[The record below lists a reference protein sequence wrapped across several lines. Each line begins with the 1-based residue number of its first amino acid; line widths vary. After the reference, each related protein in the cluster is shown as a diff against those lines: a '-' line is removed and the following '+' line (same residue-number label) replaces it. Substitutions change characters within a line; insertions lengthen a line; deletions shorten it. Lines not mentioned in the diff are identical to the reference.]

1 MSVYKDTVYMFG
13 KGIDMNARDRL
24 ALLDVLVRSIV
35 GLEKEIIMM
44 KKMYEVTLDTNTTEE

>member
-1 MSVYKDTVYMFG
+1 
-13 KGIDMNARDRL
+13 MNARDRL